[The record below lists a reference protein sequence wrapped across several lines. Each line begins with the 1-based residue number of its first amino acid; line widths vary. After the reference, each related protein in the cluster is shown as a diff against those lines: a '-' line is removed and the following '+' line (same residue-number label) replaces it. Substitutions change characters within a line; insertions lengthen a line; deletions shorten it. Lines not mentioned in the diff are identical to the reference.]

1 MSIFF
6 ILLPATFCNIL
17 SYDFSLLSN
26 NMLGIIFSGDKMIK
40 KYIISFLTVI
50 LSSVI
55 LMFSSND
62 NSSSS
67 LVFPIHS
74 NYYIS
79 SIYGYR
85 TLGSAHFHNG
95 IDIPKVVGTPVYAIS
110 SGVVSKTGFSSSY
123 GNYIIITYSNGYK
136 TLYGH
141 MSGCYPFSVGDS
153 VSSSNI
159 VAYVGPKYLSN
170 GKLNGFTTG
179 PHLHFTVYKNNKT
192 INPTDIKFEY
202 IK

>member
-1 MSIFF
+1 
-6 ILLPATFCNIL
+6 
-17 SYDFSLLSN
+17 
-26 NMLGIIFSGDKMIK
+26 MIK
-40 KYIISFLTVI
+40 KYIISFLIVI

-55 LMFSSND
+55 LIFSSHY

-79 SIYGYR
+79 SKYGYR

-95 IDIPKVVGTPVYAIS
+95 IDIPRVVGTPVFAIS
-110 SGVVSKTGFSSSY
+110 SGVISKIGFSSSY

-141 MSGCYPFSVGDS
+141 TSGYYPFSVGDS
-153 VSSSNI
+153 VNISDI
-159 VAYVGPKYLSN
+159 VAYIGPKYLSN

-179 PHLHFTVYKNNKT
+179 PHLHFTVYKNGNVIDPMD
-192 INPTDIKFEY
+192 INFEY
-202 IK
+202 KN